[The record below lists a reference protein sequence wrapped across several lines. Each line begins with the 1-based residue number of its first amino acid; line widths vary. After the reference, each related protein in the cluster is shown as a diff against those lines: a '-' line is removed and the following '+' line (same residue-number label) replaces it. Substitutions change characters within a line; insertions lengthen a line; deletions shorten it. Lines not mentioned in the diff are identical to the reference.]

1 MKLFISHSQQDRPFI
16 LPMVEMLYSIGM
28 SENDIF
34 CSSIPELGIPGGK
47 EIYEYLREL
56 FVKEELYVLFML
68 SDRYYQSPNCL
79 NEMGA
84 AWIVKSKYTTFL
96 LPGFTFAEMEG
107 AVDPRKISI
116 KLDDEEDIVRYR
128 LGEFR
133 DAISTCFS
141 ITTRLS
147 EARWE
152 KVRNDF
158 LKDIEMQ
165 NTVVDMRK
173 SDSFCIYDT
182 SNAGCQIIY
191 KDEYEVDGTID
202 FSKTFTKLSSIVF
215 FMRFSD
221 WRNHARK
228 NKKLCFTFKTDNLYQ
243 KSFVELQLPKSGR
256 NYKHNIVNGENQI
269 LLSEFGA
276 DLEDF
281 QQVKELCF
289 LFEKSEEKEE
299 TNFTI
304 RNLRIE

>member
-1 MKLFISHSQQDRPFI
+1 MKLFISHSQHDRPFI

-34 CSSIPELGIPGGK
+34 CSSIPEPGIPGRK

-221 WRNHARK
+221 WFDK
-228 NKKLCFTFKTDNLYQ
+228 
-243 KSFVELQLPKSGR
+243 FVSIHTWDEIYRDSGL
-256 NYKHNIVNGENQI
+256 NYKKYSPG
-269 LLSEFGA
+269 SDAYDWFRRTKYRG
-276 DLEDF
+276 
-281 QQVKELCF
+281 
-289 LFEKSEEKEE
+289 
-299 TNFTI
+299 
-304 RNLRIE
+304 

>member
-34 CSSIPELGIPGGK
+34 CSSIPEPGIPGRK

-165 NTVVDMRK
+165 NTVVDMYPEGWEQK
-173 SDSFCIYDT
+173 TLYGILSIILTSD
-182 SNAGCQIIY
+182 A
-191 KDEYEVDGTID
+191 K
-202 FSKTFTKLSSIVF
+202 
-215 FMRFSD
+215 
-221 WRNHARK
+221 
-228 NKKLCFTFKTDNLYQ
+228 
-243 KSFVELQLPKSGR
+243 
-256 NYKHNIVNGENQI
+256 
-269 LLSEFGA
+269 
-276 DLEDF
+276 
-281 QQVKELCF
+281 
-289 LFEKSEEKEE
+289 
-299 TNFTI
+299 
-304 RNLRIE
+304 